1 LWWKLDFGRPVDL
14 GKIRLMVRAD
24 FPHDSYWKKRGG
36 GVLDGSLVSIQ
47 ITNSAEFQEF
57 SFPKRQ
63 VAWFRIHDLVPED
76 PARWCAFI
84 EVEAWGHD
92 LPDAQ
97 QTFRDAR
104 AAWVRRN
111 AFCVTG
117 ATGKGGRTFINRL
130 LADPASLLPGELP
143 RCQKAC
149 GKRAEKISGY
159 KSYD

>member
-1 LWWKLDFGRPVDL
+1 MRTRCVSAVSHYRRSTPIQHGVWPYQSWGPELRLDLWWKLDFGRPVDL

-92 LPDAQ
+92 P
-97 QTFRDAR
+97 
-104 AAWVRRN
+104 
-111 AFCVTG
+111 
-117 ATGKGGRTFINRL
+117 
-130 LADPASLLPGELP
+130 P
-143 RCQKAC
+143 
-149 GKRAEKISGY
+149 
-159 KSYD
+159 